1 MESISVALVDDHPLM
16 LAGLVD
22 LFQLSEGFT
31 VAATGTKASDV
42 HKISTEVAPDV
53 FVVDL
58 MMPGNIFEVV
68 AKIVATSLKTKFLAF
83 TALARSDYAVRAL
96 SVGASGYV
104 LKGSDAGEL
113 IQGVRAVH
121 NGDTFITPAFAGKVI
136 EEMKINSLRKMATG
150 AVKLS
155 SREGQIVGMLL
166 RGATNKQI
174 AADLQIGEKTVKNYM
189 TILMQKLHA
198 RNRLEVLIAA
208 QKLDVDDHHEW
219 TPTLRH

>member
-22 LFQLSEGFT
+22 LFKLSESFT

-42 HKISTEVAPDV
+42 LKISTEVTPDV

-58 MMPGNIFEVV
+58 MMPGNIFEVI
-68 AKIVATSLKTKFLAF
+68 AKIVASSLKTKFLAF

-121 NGDTFITPAFAGKVI
+121 NGDTFITPAFACKVI
-136 EEMKINSLRKMATG
+136 EELKIASLRKMATG

-208 QKLDVDDHHEW
+208 QKLEVDDHQEW
-219 TPTLRH
+219 GPMLRH